1 MAGYLGYL
9 ALCLCLA
16 LLLICLFIIRLA
28 LKRNTDTMETPT
40 LARKTTRIEYNNSDV
55 KKPKLT
61 RQQSLT
67 FIADLA
73 STSTPTRATKQP
85 ITSTPTKLSH
95 NPRKY
100 HPAKTIRNKRKDN
113 PKQPKQSTVVKIS
126 SRNLSLSNQITRLK
140 ENNKYLIAQVQRDSS
155 CKAQRLISIL
165 SGCSS
170 CQQCQS
176 HNFVTAT
183 SYNFINVEHSTPS
196 AQRRGELRMARPAST
211 RARNRTKTVR
221 VEELHRILRQRREA
235 QSANKCA
242 NAVGIKPAKKQKIE
256 ISLEDLLYTP
266 SRLVR
271 SDSFGAKVVQCSTRI
286 SSKTAAPADKV
297 YFL

>member
-1 MAGYLGYL
+1 
-9 ALCLCLA
+9 
-16 LLLICLFIIRLA
+16 
-28 LKRNTDTMETPT
+28 METPT
-40 LARKTTRIEYNNSDV
+40 LARKTNRIEYNNSDV

-85 ITSTPTKLSH
+85 ITSTPTKTSH

-113 PKQPKQSTVVKIS
+113 PRQPTQSTVKIS
-126 SRNLSLSNQITRLK
+126 SRHLNLSNQITRLK

-155 CKAQRLISIL
+155 CKAKRLISIL
-165 SGCSS
+165 SSCSS

-183 SYNFINVEHSTPS
+183 AYNFVNVEHSTPS
-196 AQRRGELRMARPAST
+196 SRRRGELRMAT
-211 RARNRTKTVR
+211 RNRTKTVR
-221 VEELHRILRQRREA
+221 VEELHRILRHRREA

-242 NAVGIKPAKKQKIE
+242 DAVGIKPAKKQKIE

-271 SDSFGAKVVQCSTRI
+271 SDSFGAKVVQSSTRI